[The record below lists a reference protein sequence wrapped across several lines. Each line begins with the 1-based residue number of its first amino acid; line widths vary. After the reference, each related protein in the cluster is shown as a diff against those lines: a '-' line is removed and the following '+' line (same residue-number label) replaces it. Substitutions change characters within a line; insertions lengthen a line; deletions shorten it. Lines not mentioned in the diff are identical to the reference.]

1 MRGIMAKHLRT
12 AFFGQ
17 IRERRAALERTAKG
31 SPIIEEITPPERLW
45 AYLDYVGNFLIANG
59 VITMK
64 DRDTAFGMIQEYE
77 ERLQSM
83 GIT

>member
-1 MRGIMAKHLRT
+1 MGAFGVNPIGI
-12 AFFGQ
+12 
-17 IRERRAALERTAKG
+17 
-31 SPIIEEITPPERLW
+31 
-45 AYLDYVGNFLIANG
+45 VGNFLIENG

-64 DRDTAFGMIQEYE
+64 DRDMAFGMIQEYE